1 MANKKSNGKKEDAI
15 RKFEDIGL
23 KSVGLRSS
31 GSGKKVLTREEEF
44 DIMKLV
50 LDKFLWL
57 GFGIMGLG
65 LYNLFTNSLGI
76 GFTWIIVGA
85 IVLILF
91 MLIIV
96 REYEIIA

>member
-1 MANKKSNGKKEDAI
+1 MAKKSNGKKEAKAENID
-15 RKFEDIGL
+15 L
-23 KSVGLRSS
+23 KNLIS
-31 GSGKKVLTREEEF
+31 GKSGKKRLSREEEF

-57 GFGIMGLG
+57 GFGVMAFG
-65 LYNLFTNSLGI
+65 LYNVFNKAFSI
-76 GFTWIIVGA
+76 GFTWIVVGA

>member
-1 MANKKSNGKKEDAI
+1 MKPKKRLSH
-15 RKFEDIGL
+15 
-23 KSVGLRSS
+23 
-31 GSGKKVLTREEEF
+31 EEEF
-44 DIMKLV
+44 EIMKLV

-57 GFGIMGLG
+57 GFGIMAFG
-65 LYNLFTNSLGI
+65 LYTAFNSKGTILN
-76 GFTWIIVGA
+76 GFLWIIVGA